1 MYLKGLNGRKEEAVR
16 HTQIMSIF
24 GVGDWRSDFFSE
36 FLPEFT
42 TWQSKHGWAPSK
54 VSAIAWHKGA
64 RFEYSISMFVHA
76 NDWSATQCNPIAQ
89 QSVPIVAMRPIWRS
103 TIARLGLANFDVNHC
118 FAPAFGAKAPLPSS
132 RYIVEPT
139 REIRSDCRQ
148 IPAAKSFLASIV
160 FASVFPVTGT

>member
-1 MYLKGLNGRKEEAVR
+1 MVAKKRPSATRRSCRSLAWAIGDQISFLNFCPSSPHGKANMDG
-16 HTQIMSIF
+16 HHQMSE
-24 GVGDWRSDFFSE
+24 R
-36 FLPEFT
+36 LPGT
-42 TWQSKHGWAPSK
+42 R
-54 VSAIAWHKGA
+54 GA
-64 RFEYSISMFVHA
+64 RFEYSISMLVQA

-89 QSVPIVAMRPIWRS
+89 QSAPIVAMRPIWLS

-148 IPAAKSFLASIV
+148 IPAVKSFLASIV
-160 FASVFPVTGT
+160 FVSVFPPAGT